1 MSILM
6 WHTSLVVS
14 LFSRGVGRCF
24 SDCLIFYI
32 SSTSLYSGY
41 CNLLH
46 TLPASSLPNQPN
58 IPGGD
63 TSLLLCSVEHP
74 FCHVTCFTICFLSV
88 ILSVSSQV
96 QKKYWCVNGDY
107 ASLLLCFFKPIY
119 FVWLVLILLFFKL
132 YFQLQKNNYLQK
144 ILHFFFSNLNG
155 FVTLLYFLS
164 FPQGKKN
171 RSVTPFIKVNRRYAE
186 PVH

>member
-6 WHTSLVVS
+6 WHTSLVVP
-14 LFSRGVGRCF
+14 LFSRGGGRCF
-24 SDCLIFYI
+24 SDRLMFYI
-32 SSTSLYSGY
+32 NSTSLYSGY

-88 ILSVSSQV
+88 IPSVSSQV
-96 QKKYWCVNGDY
+96 QKKYLCVNGDY
-107 ASLLLCFFKPIY
+107 TSLLLCFFKPIY
-119 FVWLVLILLFFKL
+119 FVGLVLILSFFKL
-132 YFQLQKNNYLQK
+132 YFQMQEIIIYKSLL
-144 ILHFFFSNLNG
+144 LFFFNLNG

-164 FPQGKKN
+164 FPQDKKN